1 MWKMNNKTKL
11 YLLIAFTWTWF
22 GWIAAYVIS
31 YLSNEVLVIDGTIF
45 TLFTSGPIN
54 KTIMI
59 QLLFMIAVYGP
70 FVGFMMTNGFSNLI
84 KKKNSLKHLW
94 LYIVLIPL
102 VSILPG
108 FLLSVI
114 TSLDS
119 ITDLKFIIILTTI
132 MTYFVS
138 NLLTSGTEEF
148 GWRGVLYPEMKAT
161 GMSFWDISFKG
172 GIIWALWHYPLLVI
186 MYLPFGLMVLLPS
199 LVGFTASII
208 AMNYIT
214 NFIYERSSNIW
225 AVVILH
231 ALNNT
236 MSFTLVL
243 LFPKTPFTILSS
255 LLAWVIVWW
264 IEKKYPKIIL

>member
-1 MWKMNNKTKL
+1 
-11 YLLIAFTWTWF
+11 
-22 GWIAAYVIS
+22 
-31 YLSNEVLVIDGTIF
+31 
-45 TLFTSGPIN
+45 
-54 KTIMI
+54 
-59 QLLFMIAVYGP
+59 
-70 FVGFMMTNGFSNLI
+70 
-84 KKKNSLKHLW
+84 
-94 LYIVLIPL
+94 
-102 VSILPG
+102 
-108 FLLSVI
+108 
-114 TSLDS
+114 
-119 ITDLKFIIILTTI
+119 
-132 MTYFVS
+132 
-138 NLLTSGTEEF
+138 
-148 GWRGVLYPEMKAT
+148 
-161 GMSFWDISFKG
+161 
-172 GIIWALWHYPLLVI
+172 